1 MGHDGTSLQAARVY
15 GMLDAAVDQN
25 TGARMPSRIK
35 ILPENLTNKISA
47 GEVVERPASV
57 VKELVEN
64 CLDAGA
70 TEIVVEIEAGGKRLI
85 KVSDNGCGMS
95 REDALLSLE
104 RHATSKIATDG
115 DLGSISTLGF
125 RGEALPSIASVS
137 RWVMAT
143 REEGSIEG
151 TEIYG
156 EGGRIRD
163 VKARGMAEG
172 TIIEIRNLF
181 FNTPARLKFLKST
194 ETEAGHV
201 GDQLTRL
208 ALSRPAVR
216 FTYMNDGRTVFRAL
230 NGALGDRI
238 SALLGR
244 SIAGDLYPFECSGEE
259 LALSG
264 STGKPDCSRSSSS
277 HLYVF
282 VNGRFVRDRLIQHA
296 VMQAYRQVL
305 ERGRYPVAVLFL
317 SVPVEDVDVN
327 VHPTK
332 HEVRFRSQGRV
343 HDFIVSSLEKHLSST
358 PWIRRTVLKEKPL
371 AVESHVGGDSSGAVV
386 REVPAAYARTR
397 EERPEQQPLS
407 VPVPEAVS
415 LPADAKALRENG
427 GFFSRLRVI
436 GQYRGAYLLCQGDDD
451 LLIIDQHAAHER
463 VAFERLRRD
472 FSAGAVESQGALFPE
487 VVELTHGEASVVD
500 THQSLLRKL
509 GFHLEEFGGTTRVV
523 SAVPRILSSGPYLQA
538 LRDIIEE
545 LAAFG
550 KSRAVEDVLDELLV
564 RIACHSVVR
573 GQRNLPGEEV
583 SALLAALDA
592 VSFASNCPHGRPVYR
607 TLSRSDVEKMFK
619 RL

>member
-1 MGHDGTSLQAARVY
+1 MS
-15 GMLDAAVDQN
+15 
-25 TGARMPSRIK
+25 SRIR
-35 ILPENLTNKISA
+35 ILSENLTNKISA

-85 KVSDNGCGMS
+85 KVGDNGCGMS
-95 REDALLSLE
+95 REDALLALE
-104 RHATSKIATDG
+104 RHATSKIATDD

-143 REEGSIEG
+143 REKGSIEG

-172 TIIEIRNLF
+172 TMVEIRNLF

-201 GDQLTRL
+201 GDQLTRI
-208 ALSRPAVR
+208 ALSRPEVR

-230 NGALGDRI
+230 NGSLGDRV

-244 SIAGDLYPFECSGEE
+244 SIAGDLYQFECSGEE

-264 STGKPDCSRSSSS
+264 STGKPDCNRSSSS

-296 VMQAYRQVL
+296 VMQAYRQLL

-317 SVPVEDVDVN
+317 STPVEEVDVN

-332 HEVRFRSQGRV
+332 HEVRFRNQSRV
-343 HDFIVSSLEKHLSST
+343 HDFIVSALEAHLRGT
-358 PWIRRTVLKEKPL
+358 PWIAKPVLKAQPL
-371 AVESHVGGDSSGAVV
+371 AVETCFNENSSVAGVKETPVAY
-386 REVPAAYARTR
+386 VPVR
-397 EERPEQQPLS
+397 EERPERQPL
-407 VPVPEAVS
+407 PVPAPVTVSQAADVAV
-415 LPADAKALRENG
+415 LRESG

-436 GQYRGAYLLCQGDDD
+436 GQYRSAYLLCQGDDD

-463 VAFERLRRD
+463 VAFERLRAD
-472 FSAGAVESQGALFPE
+472 FSAGEVESQGVLFPE
-487 VVELTHGEASVVD
+487 VVELSHGEASIVD
-500 THQSLLRKL
+500 THQSFLRKL
-509 GFHLEEFGGTTRVV
+509 GFHLEDFGGTSRVLN
-523 SAVPRILSSGPYLQA
+523 AVPRILSSGPYLQA
-538 LRDIIEE
+538 LRDIVEE
-545 LAAFG
+545 LASFG
-550 KSRAVEDVLDELLV
+550 KSRTVDDVQDGLLV

-573 GQRNLPGEEV
+573 GQRNLPAEEV
-583 SALLAALDA
+583 SALLAALDS
-592 VSFASNCPHGRPVYR
+592 VPFASNCPHGRPVYR

>member
-1 MGHDGTSLQAARVY
+1 MS
-15 GMLDAAVDQN
+15 
-25 TGARMPSRIK
+25 SRIK

-85 KVSDNGCGMS
+85 KVGDNGCGMS
-95 REDALLSLE
+95 REDALLALE
-104 RHATSKIATDG
+104 RHATSKIATDD

-143 REEGSIEG
+143 REKGSIEG

-172 TIIEIRNLF
+172 TVVEIRNLF

-201 GDQLTRL
+201 GDQMTRL
-208 ALSRPAVR
+208 ALSRPEVR

-230 NGALGDRI
+230 NGTLGDRI

-244 SIAGDLYPFECSGEE
+244 NIAGDLYPFECSGEE

-264 STGKPDCSRSSSS
+264 STGKPDCTRSSSS

-296 VMQAYRQVL
+296 VMQAYRQLL

-317 SVPVEDVDVN
+317 SVPVEEVDVN

-332 HEVRFRSQGRV
+332 HEVRFRSQSRV
-343 HDFIVSSLEKHLSST
+343 HDFIVSALEKHLRST
-358 PWIRRTVLKEKPL
+358 PWIGKSLLKAVPLTVEPYSCEDSPGVGVKEAPV
-371 AVESHVGGDSSGAVV
+371 AYV
-386 REVPAAYARTR
+386 RPR
-397 EERPEQQPLS
+397 EERPEQHPLP
-407 VPVPEAVS
+407 VPVPETVS
-415 LPADAKALRENG
+415 QPADSAEPRENG
-427 GFFSRLRVI
+427 GFFSSLRVI

-463 VAFERLRRD
+463 VAFERLRTD
-472 FSAGAVESQGALFPE
+472 FSAGEVESQGVLFPE
-487 VVELTHGEASVVD
+487 VVELTHGEASIVD
-500 THQSLLRKL
+500 THQSFLRKL
-509 GFHLEEFGGTTRVV
+509 GFHLEHFGGTARVLN
-523 SAVPRILSSGPYLQA
+523 AVPRILSSGPYLQA

-550 KSRAVEDVLDELLV
+550 NSRAVDDVQDDLLV

-583 SALLAALDA
+583 SALLAALDSVA
-592 VSFASNCPHGRPVYR
+592 CASNCPHGRPVYR

>member
-1 MGHDGTSLQAARVY
+1 MS
-15 GMLDAAVDQN
+15 
-25 TGARMPSRIK
+25 SRIK

-64 CLDAGA
+64 CIDAGA
-70 TEIVVEIEAGGKRLI
+70 TEIVVEIESGGKRLI

-95 REDALLSLE
+95 REDALLALE
-104 RHATSKIATDG
+104 RHATSKISSDD
-115 DLGSISTLGF
+115 DLGFISTLGF

-143 REEGSIEG
+143 RERGSIEG

-181 FNTPARLKFLKST
+181 FNTPARLKFLKSN

-208 ALSRPAVR
+208 ALSRPDVR
-216 FTYMNDGRTVFRAL
+216 FTYTNDGRTVFRAL
-230 NGALGDRI
+230 NGALADRVA
-238 SALLGR
+238 ALLGR
-244 SIAGDLYPFECSGEE
+244 SIAADLYPLECTGEG
-259 LALSG
+259 LSLKG
-264 STGKPDCSRSSSS
+264 LTGKPDCNRSSSS
-277 HLYVF
+277 HLYTF

-296 VMQAYRQVL
+296 IMQAYRQLL
-305 ERGRYPVAVLFL
+305 ERRRFPVAVLFL
-317 SVPVEDVDVN
+317 GTPVEEVDVN

-332 HEVRFRSQGRV
+332 HEVRFRDQSRV
-343 HDFIVSSLEKHLSST
+343 HDFIVSALETHLSST
-358 PWIRRTVLKEKPL
+358 PWIGKPVIKAVSPPPVERIFAEKSP
-371 AVESHVGGDSSGAVV
+371 AIGV
-386 REVPAAYARTR
+386 RETTAAYGA
-397 EERPEQQPLS
+397 EEKMRAAEQVRLPVHVPPQVASQHVEDAEPL
-407 VPVPEAVS
+407 ET
-415 LPADAKALRENG
+415 D
-427 GFFSRLRVI
+427 GFFSNLKVI
-436 GQYRGAYLLCQGDDD
+436 GQYLGAYLVCQSGDD

-472 FSAGAVESQGALFPE
+472 FSAGEVESQGVLFPE
-487 VVELTHGEASVVD
+487 VVEFTHGEASVVD
-500 THQSLLRKL
+500 AHMAVLRKL
-509 GFHLEEFGGTTRVV
+509 GFHLEDFGGTARVLN
-523 SAVPRILSSGPYLQA
+523 AVPRILASRPYLQA

-545 LAAFG
+545 VASFG
-550 KSRAVEDVLDELLV
+550 KSRTIEDVQEELLV

-573 GQRNLPGEEV
+573 GRSNLSVHEIN
-583 SALLAALDA
+583 ALLAGLDS

>member
-1 MGHDGTSLQAARVY
+1 MS
-15 GMLDAAVDQN
+15 
-25 TGARMPSRIK
+25 SRIR

-85 KVSDNGCGMS
+85 KVGDNGCGMS
-95 REDALLSLE
+95 REDALLALE
-104 RHATSKIATDG
+104 RHATSKIATDD

-143 REEGSIEG
+143 REKGSIEG

-172 TIIEIRNLF
+172 TMVEIRNLF

-208 ALSRPAVR
+208 ALSRPEVR
-216 FTYMNDGRTVFRAL
+216 FTYMNDGRIVFRAL
-230 NGALGDRI
+230 NGSLGDRV

-264 STGKPDCSRSSSS
+264 STGKPDCNRSSSS

-296 VMQAYRQVL
+296 VMQAYRQLL

-317 SVPVEDVDVN
+317 STPVEEVDVN

-332 HEVRFRSQGRV
+332 HEVRFRNQSRV
-343 HDFIVSSLEKHLSST
+343 HDFIVSALEAHLRAT
-358 PWIRRTVLKEKPL
+358 PWIAKPVLKAQPL
-371 AVESHVGGDSSGAVV
+371 AVETCFNENSSVAGVKETPVV
-386 REVPAAYARTR
+386 YVPLRD
-397 EERPEQQPLS
+397 ERPERQPL
-407 VPVPEAVS
+407 PVPAPVTVSQAADVAV
-415 LPADAKALRENG
+415 LRESG

-436 GQYRGAYLLCQGDDD
+436 GQYRSAYLLCQGDDD

-463 VAFERLRRD
+463 VAFERLRAD
-472 FSAGAVESQGALFPE
+472 FSAGEVESQGVLFPE
-487 VVELTHGEASVVD
+487 VVELSHGEASIVD
-500 THQSLLRKL
+500 THQSFLRKL
-509 GFHLEEFGGTTRVV
+509 GFHLEDFGGTSRVV
-523 SAVPRILSSGPYLQA
+523 NAVPRILSSGPYLQA

-545 LAAFG
+545 LASFG
-550 KSRAVEDVLDELLV
+550 KSRTVDDVQDELLV

-573 GQRNLPGEEV
+573 GQRNLPAEEV
-583 SALLAALDA
+583 SALLAALDS